1 MEIHQTIS
9 QNALD
14 KYSGTLLNLSP
25 FPTRTPAIPPLRALC
40 TLWGG
45 WAVWMTPGEC
55 VTFWYPHSIQ
65 PAWEA
70 QGLTNTREST
80 RSWWASWKK
89 SQQYHTPGHEMLNQL
104 RYSTVSVST
113 PHCMQ
118 PFIGCSVISLTTAF
132 IKYCSVFCS
141 GQFGPSAACMTHE
154 FSSSSKTD
162 RIQSVEEI
170 K

>member
-1 MEIHQTIS
+1 MPWIS
-9 QNALD
+9 SQVHFWTFLP
-14 KYSGTLLNLSP
+14 SQQWPLP
-25 FPTRTPAIPPLRALC
+25 FPHWGHC
-40 TLWGG
+40 VHCGGG
-45 WAVWMTPGEC
+45 WAVWLTPGER

-104 RYSTVSVST
+104 CYSTVSVST